1 MSLVE
6 SFLSV
11 DFLEAFFHFFR
22 YNMAN
27 SDTWTVF
34 ERDEGF
40 DAIDERME
48 AEFYRPLATFPTE
61 PDPAMITRL
70 INDDVR
76 KQMTTLPI

>member
-6 SFLSV
+6 SFLSF
-11 DFLEAFFHFFR
+11 DFLEARPFFR

-40 DAIDERME
+40 DAIDESME

-61 PDPAMITRL
+61 PDPATITRL